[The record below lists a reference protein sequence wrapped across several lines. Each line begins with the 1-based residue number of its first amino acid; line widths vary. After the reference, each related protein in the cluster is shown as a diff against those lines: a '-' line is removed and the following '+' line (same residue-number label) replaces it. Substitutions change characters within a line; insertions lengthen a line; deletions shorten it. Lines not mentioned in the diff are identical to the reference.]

1 MIYII
6 EKFKSAI
13 SIHACQGKKDLFL
26 YGVHFVCFFGVN
38 KTASSRKFDLLCELH
53 TPGIINT
60 TDPRVLDGELGS
72 YISSQRGVV
81 NVLYLYCICNMFDE
95 ILLGISINFIKLMG
109 IIE

>member
-1 MIYII
+1 MHVKEKKIYFYMGCI
-6 EKFKSAI
+6 
-13 SIHACQGKKDLFL
+13 LFA
-26 YGVHFVCFFGVN
+26 FWGVN

-95 ILLGISINFIKLMG
+95 ISLGISINFIKLMG